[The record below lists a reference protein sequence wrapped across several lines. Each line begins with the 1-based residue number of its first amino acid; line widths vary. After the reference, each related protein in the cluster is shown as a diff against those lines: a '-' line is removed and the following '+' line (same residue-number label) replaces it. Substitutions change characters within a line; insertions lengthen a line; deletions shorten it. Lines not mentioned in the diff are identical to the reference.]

1 MPDADRSRLM
11 IFITVAVMTMS
22 GGGAYTQDEVE
33 PTNDLPNP
41 YQTTAPWGRLPEGR
55 KWGALNAVAIL
66 LRNRF
71 ERRW

>member
-1 MPDADRSRLM
+1 M

-41 YQTTAPWGRLPEGR
+41 YQTTAPWGRLLEGR
-55 KWGALNAVAIL
+55 KWGALNAVAID
-66 LRNRF
+66 NDG
-71 ERRW
+71 ESVWVA